1 VTPAKTLA
9 AMPAPQPKAQPDSV
23 NPQGVAQVEAERQ
36 RRGITPEELEKRRRD
51 SITRP
56 F

>member
-1 VTPAKTLA
+1 VTSAKPLA
-9 AMPAPQPKAQPDSV
+9 TPPAPQSKAQPESI